1 MIWQVSHFPCQD
13 WTSPFLVGALK
24 HQNSKFRPHNG
35 RKPIN
40 QELPEWKI
48 FAFHYDTRMAKW
60 HVMGR
65 AIHMPLTSFMPLA
78 SFMRK
83 LLIRLHAF
91 QQFKTVKCHKAFTLN
106 LAYRIR
112 QDLWTINNTPPPKK
126 NKTHSKIATCR
137 EVLNPQIQKMIFF
150 AQPPHQK
157 VCLIGLKLNIIP
169 KHKKVSKNQHNINHF
184 NKNILK
190 NWPTKR
196 TKKPLPK
203 NTSLRTKSF
212 QKTPGHAAGWK
223 DGQLS
228 WKKPF
233 TETQRYIPWLFCLS
247 IALADSFEVPS
258 EKHCLQLNCNNQIDH
273 LKQS

>member
-1 MIWQVSHFPCQD
+1 MIWQVSPFPCQD

-48 FAFHYDTRMAKW
+48 FGFHYDTRMAKW
-60 HVMGR
+60 QVMGR

-112 QDLWTINNTPPPKK
+112 QDLWTINTPPPKK
-126 NKTHSKIATCR
+126 KQNSLQNCYLQRSTESSNSENDFFCPTTPSKS
-137 EVLNPQIQKMIFF
+137 VLNW
-150 AQPPHQK
+150 
-157 VCLIGLKLNIIP
+157 
-169 KHKKVSKNQHNINHF
+169 S
-184 NKNILK
+184 
-190 NWPTKR
+190 
-196 TKKPLPK
+196 
-203 NTSLRTKSF
+203 
-212 QKTPGHAAGWK
+212 
-223 DGQLS
+223 
-228 WKKPF
+228 
-233 TETQRYIPWLFCLS
+233 
-247 IALADSFEVPS
+247 
-258 EKHCLQLNCNNQIDH
+258 
-273 LKQS
+273 

>member
-1 MIWQVSHFPCQD
+1 
-13 WTSPFLVGALK
+13 
-24 HQNSKFRPHNG
+24 
-35 RKPIN
+35 
-40 QELPEWKI
+40 
-48 FAFHYDTRMAKW
+48 MAKW

-78 SFMRK
+78 SFINK

-196 TKKPLPK
+196 TKKTITQEHFSSYKIISK
-203 NTSLRTKSF
+203 NTRTCSRVERWAVILEKTIHRNTTLHPLAILPIYSFSRFLWSALRETLLTVELQQSDWPS
-212 QKTPGHAAGWK
+212 QAEL
-223 DGQLS
+223 GQ
-228 WKKPF
+228 
-233 TETQRYIPWLFCLS
+233 
-247 IALADSFEVPS
+247 ALA
-258 EKHCLQLNCNNQIDH
+258 QITT
-273 LKQS
+273 